1 MSGPGIS
8 GNRHLGGDSEG
19 GHGTPLGALTIDG
32 GFFSQVF
39 GQQPD
44 PTRTSRPHGDL
55 GPRYSITY
63 VMPGPREDAI
73 LRQDFYPYAES
84 GPLTYMAPG
93 QTFWGGQRTHGGW
106 FAAERSL
113 RRKLGLPARRPTSRS
128 SGAHLWRWSGV
139 GGGAVLLGLAIGVV
153 LLRRRPQTRPAAT

>member
-19 GHGTPLGALTIDG
+19 GPGTPLGALTVAG
-32 GFFSQVF
+32 GFFPQVF
-39 GQQPD
+39 GQEPD
-44 PTRTSRPHGDL
+44 PTRTSRPQGDL
-55 GPRYSITY
+55 GPRYRITY
-63 VMPGPREDAI
+63 VMPGPREAAI

-106 FAAERSL
+106 FAADWSV
-113 RRKLGLPARRPTSRS
+113 RRKLGLPARAPTSRS
-128 SGAHLWRWSGV
+128 GGAHLLRSSGV
-139 GGGAVLLGLAIGVV
+139 GGGAVLLALAIGVV
-153 LLRRRPQTRPAAT
+153 ILRRRSQEKPPEA